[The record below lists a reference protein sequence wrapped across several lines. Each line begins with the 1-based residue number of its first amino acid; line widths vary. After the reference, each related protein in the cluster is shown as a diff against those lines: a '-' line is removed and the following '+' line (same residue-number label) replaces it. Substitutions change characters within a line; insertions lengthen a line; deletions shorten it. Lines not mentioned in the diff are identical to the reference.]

1 MVVVV
6 RGGIRVE
13 DIVVEHAF
21 RDGVADALPE
31 AVALVG
37 PVVDGKEAPV
47 LGVEDEEEPV
57 EEYERRLADVLE
69 VAARRVVEGPHETR
83 EDPVE
88 DDGRKVLGNLFL
100 VALPLG
106 QGVFEEGGC
115 RAIGEDEGVAV
126 KEQVE
131 HAQVMLVCPGS
142 STSSR
147 YASKY
152 AVARGRVRAS

>member
-6 RGGIRVE
+6 CGGIRVE

-37 PVVDGKEAPV
+37 PVVDGKQAPV
-47 LGVEDEEEPV
+47 LGVEYEEEPV
-57 EEYERRLADVLE
+57 EEYEGGLPDVLE
-69 VAARRVVEGPHETR
+69 LAARRVVEGLHETR

-88 DDGRKVLGNLFL
+88 DDGGEVLGDLFL
-100 VALPLG
+100 VALALG

-126 KEQVE
+126 EEQVE
-131 HAQVMLVCPGS
+131 DAQVMLFLRVQHVVEVGLEVC
-142 STSSR
+142 
-147 YASKY
+147 
-152 AVARGRVRAS
+152 RGAGACAGIV